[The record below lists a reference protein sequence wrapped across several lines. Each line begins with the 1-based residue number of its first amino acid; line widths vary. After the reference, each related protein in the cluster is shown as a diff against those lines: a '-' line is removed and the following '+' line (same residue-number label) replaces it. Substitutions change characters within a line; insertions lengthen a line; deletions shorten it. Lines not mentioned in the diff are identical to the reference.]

1 MTNNKGNDRGL
12 EKRDRIDINMAETK
26 KRIVKSGYRTIYPV
40 NSVNETK
47 LEFIDSWRQ
56 EALW

>member
-26 KRIVKSGYRTIYPV
+26 KRIVKSGYRTIDPV